1 MRCRDGTAPRGAL
14 LGGSRTG
21 CALVVSVLVVFQASL
36 LALRVGATE
45 AGSEAGDE
53 PRRLSMQFH
62 AVDIRTALA
71 TIAEFAGVN
80 IVVSDSVSGPITLRL
95 QRVSWPVA
103 LETILQAKGLAQR
116 RQDGVIWVAPRAEV
130 TARERLDHEHRAAI
144 QQLEPVQTRSFQ
156 LSYAKAVDVVT
167 HLLSPTAAGGWGGGA
182 PGGSISGW
190 GAGWGAGWGSMGG
203 YAPGGGAAMM
213 GLGPGIS
220 PGVLGG
226 VGAAAVGAA
235 GLEGGTSAS
244 HLPGPAALAGL
255 PPWPMGSPRAVGG
268 GGALSH
274 GHPRFLSA
282 RGVAL
287 AEPRTNQLFVT
298 DVPSRL
304 DAVQR
309 MLAQVDVP
317 LRQVMIEA
325 RIVEAGDSFA
335 RSLGARLAAVD
346 VSGQRSQAG
355 NSATTAIANTRLEG
369 QGDKAPDV
377 SGQLLNLPAASL
389 AGQDPGALAFSFFN
403 AARTRLLAVEL
414 SALETEGQG
423 RVVSNPRV
431 VTADQVKA
439 VIEQGTELPYQAT
452 TGNGAHSISFR
463 KANLRLEVTPQ
474 ITPEGGIILEVDLS
488 KDSVGQLT
496 PAGFAIDTKH
506 LSTQVLVDDGG
517 TVVIGGIYETSD
529 SGQNARV
536 PWLGRLPVVG
546 ALFGNR
552 QFKRQK
558 QELLVFLTPKMLSQR
573 ASAP

>member
-1 MRCRDGTAPRGAL
+1 MTGVDETQRRRAARGCFRA
-14 LGGSRTG
+14 RR
-21 CALVVSVLVVFQASL
+21 ALVVWFLAVSGAGL
-36 LALRVGATE
+36 L
-45 AGSEAGDE
+45 GSPARAAEDTPGAGDI
-53 PRRLSMQFH
+53 PRRLSMQFQ
-62 AVDIRTALA
+62 AVDVRAALA
-71 TIAEFAGVN
+71 TVAEFAGVN
-80 IVVSDSVSGPITLRL
+80 IVASDSVSGYITLRL
-95 QRVSWPVA
+95 QGVTWPVA

-116 RQDGVIWVAPRAEV
+116 RQDDVIWVAPRAEI
-130 TARERLDHEHRAAI
+130 TARERQDHEHRAAI
-144 QQLEPVQTRSFQ
+144 QQLEPLQTRSFQ
-156 LSYAKAVDVVT
+156 LSYAKAVDVMT
-167 HLLSPTAAGGWGGGA
+167 HLLSPSAGGGWGGGA
-182 PGGSISGW
+182 LGGSSGGWGSGW
-190 GAGWGAGWGSMGG
+190 GALGGHPYGA
-203 YAPGGGAAMM
+203 GAAMM
-213 GLGPGIS
+213 GLGPAVS
-220 PGVLGG
+220 LGLPS
-226 VGAAAVGAA
+226 VAGAVSAA
-235 GLEGGTSAS
+235 GTSGQEVGGTAS
-244 HLPGPAALAGL
+244 YPPGTAGL
-255 PPWPMGSPRAVGG
+255 TAMSPWPLGSPRLAMG

-274 GHPRFLSA
+274 GHPRFLSS

-304 DAVQR
+304 EAVQR

-335 RSLGARLAAVD
+335 RTLGVRLAAVD
-346 VSGQRSQAG
+346 VAGQRSQAG
-355 NSATTAIANTRLEG
+355 NSVTTATANTRLEG
-369 QGDKAPDV
+369 QSDKSPDL
-377 SGQLLNLPAASL
+377 SGQMLNLSAVSL

-529 SGQNARV
+529 SGLNARV
-536 PWLGRLPVVG
+536 PWLGSLPLVG

-552 QFKRQK
+552 QHKRQK

>member
-1 MRCRDGTAPRGAL
+1 MKSGDWTAWSGPSGV
-14 LGGSRTG
+14 GSR
-21 CALVVSVLVVFQASL
+21 ALRALAVSVLFAWMASL
-36 LALRVGATE
+36 SAVRAGAEEVTPDVGE
-45 AGSEAGDE
+45 E

-62 AVDIRTALA
+62 AVDIRAALA
-71 TIAEFAGVN
+71 TIAEFSGVN
-80 IVVSDSVSGPITLRL
+80 IVASDSVSGHITLRL

-116 RQDGVIWVAPRAEV
+116 RQDGVIWVAPRAEI
-130 TARERLDHEHRAAI
+130 TARERQDYEHRAAV

-156 LSYAKAVDVVT
+156 LNYAKALDVMT
-167 HLLSPTAAGGWGGGA
+167 HLLSPAAGGGFGGGSWGGSSAGW
-182 PGGSISGW
+182 GTGW
-190 GAGWGAGWGSMGG
+190 GAMGG
-203 YAPGGGAAMM
+203 YASGAGAAMM
-213 GLGPGIS
+213 GLGTTGS
-220 PGVLGG
+220 LGAPA
-226 VGAAAVGAA
+226 GA
-235 GLEGGTSAS
+235 LMGGTVGQDAGTTVPVVPGSPAMSAM
-244 HLPGPAALAGL
+244 
-255 PPWPMGSPRAVGG
+255 PPWSVGNPRLASG

-346 VSGQRSQAG
+346 VSGRRSQAG
-355 NSATTAIANTRLEG
+355 NNANTAIANTRLEG
-369 QGDKAPDV
+369 QGDKTPDV

-414 SALETEGQG
+414 SALESEGQG

-474 ITPEGGIILEVDLS
+474 IAPEGGIILEVDLS

-529 SGQNARV
+529 SGQHARL
-536 PWLGRLPVVG
+536 PWLGRLPLVG

-552 QFKRQK
+552 QHKRQK

>member
-1 MRCRDGTAPRGAL
+1 MAMGGVPGLGSLTGAAGWA
-14 LGGSRTG
+14 GGAAASDAG
-21 CALVVSVLVVFQASL
+21 VSV
-36 LALRVGATE
+36 ALSPGTPGVG
-45 AGSEAGDE
+45 G
-53 PRRLSMQFH
+53 
-62 AVDIRTALA
+62 
-71 TIAEFAGVN
+71 GV
-80 IVVSDSVSGPITLRL
+80 
-95 QRVSWPVA
+95 Q
-103 LETILQAKGLAQR
+103 
-116 RQDGVIWVAPRAEV
+116 VAPPWGM
-130 TARERLDHEHRAAI
+130 T
-144 QQLEPVQTRSFQ
+144 
-156 LSYAKAVDVVT
+156 
-167 HLLSPTAAGGWGGGA
+167 SPRAGGW
-182 PGGSISGW
+182 SS
-190 GAGWGAGWGSMGG
+190 
-203 YAPGGGAAMM
+203 
-213 GLGPGIS
+213 
-220 PGVLGG
+220 
-226 VGAAAVGAA
+226 
-235 GLEGGTSAS
+235 
-244 HLPGPAALAGL
+244 
-255 PPWPMGSPRAVGG
+255 
-268 GGALSH
+268 ALSH
-274 GHPRFLSA
+274 GHPRFLSP

-298 DVPSRL
+298 DVPARL

-335 RSLGARLAAVD
+335 RSLGARLSAVD
-346 VSGQRSQAG
+346 VSGRRNQVG
-355 NSATTAIANTRLEG
+355 NSLSTATANTRWAG
-369 QGDKAPDV
+369 QPDKSPDV
-377 SGQLLNLPAASL
+377 SGQAVNLPAATL
-389 AGQDPGALAFSFFN
+389 AGQDPSAVAFSFFN
-403 AARTRLLAVEL
+403 AASTRLLAVEL

-452 TGNGAHSISFR
+452 TVNGAHSISFR

-529 SGQNARV
+529 SGQDARV
-536 PWLGRLPVVG
+536 PWLGRLPLVG

-552 QFKRQK
+552 QHKRQK
-558 QELLVFLTPKMLSQR
+558 QELLVFLTPKMLPQR

>member
-1 MRCRDGTAPRGAL
+1 MTTRSTRWSGWKTGIAVWITVGGGLWATALFSQEVPAL
-14 LGGSRTG
+14 
-21 CALVVSVLVVFQASL
+21 
-36 LALRVGATE
+36 E
-45 AGSEAGDE
+45 A
-53 PRRLSMQFH
+53 PPKRLSMQFH
-62 AVDIRTALA
+62 SVDVRVALA
-71 TIAEFAGVN
+71 AIAEFSGKN
-80 IVVSDSVSGPITLRL
+80 IVSADSVSGTITLRL
-95 QRVSWPVA
+95 QDVPWTVA
-103 LETILQAKGLAQR
+103 LETVLQSKGLAQR
-116 RQDGVIWVAPRAEV
+116 RQDGVIWVAPRAEIS
-130 TARERLDHEHRAAI
+130 ARERQDHEHRAAL
-144 QQLEPVQTRSFQ
+144 QQLESVQTRSFQ
-156 LSYAKAVDVVT
+156 LNYAKAVDVMT
-167 HLLSPTAAGGWGGGA
+167 HLLSPSAGGAWGGSTMNAGQT
-182 PGGSISGW
+182 GWSSGW
-190 GAGWGAGWGSMGG
+190 GALSGMYPGTGGALMGG
-203 YAPGGGAAMM
+203 V
-213 GLGPGIS
+213 S
-220 PGVLGG
+220 G
-226 VGAAAVGAA
+226 VG
-235 GLEGGTSAS
+235 S
-244 HLPGPAALAGL
+244 
-255 PPWPMGSPRAVGG
+255 PMGSTHWAGGATPVDANSPVSSSPGSPSVLSPWGPGGARAGSW

-274 GHPRFLSA
+274 GHARFLSP

-335 RSLGARLAAVD
+335 RSLGSRLAAVD
-346 VSGQRSQAG
+346 VAGQRSQAG

-369 QGDKAPDV
+369 QTDKSPDV
-377 SGQLLNLPAASL
+377 SGQLLNMPAASL

-452 TGNGAHSISFR
+452 TVNGAHSISFR

-474 ITPEGGIILEVDLS
+474 LTPEGGIILEVDLS

-529 SGQNARV
+529 TGQDARV
-536 PWLGRLPVVG
+536 PWLGSLPLIG

-552 QFKRQK
+552 QHKRQK
-558 QELLVFLTPKMLSQR
+558 QELLVFLTPKMLPQR

>member
-1 MRCRDGTAPRGAL
+1 MNGTGTGMSAGVAL
-14 LGGSRTG
+14 WRAWMLCVMMT
-21 CALVVSVLVVFQASL
+21 SVWAENAVTPA
-36 LALRVGATE
+36 
-45 AGSEAGDE
+45 DP
-53 PRRLSMQFH
+53 PRRLSLQLH
-62 AVDIRTALA
+62 AVDVRTALA
-71 TIAEFAGVN
+71 AIAEYSGMN
-80 IVVSDSVSGPITLRL
+80 IVTSDSVSGHITVRL
-95 QRVSWPVA
+95 QDVPWPVA
-103 LETILQAKGLAQR
+103 LDTVLQSKGLAQR
-116 RQDGVIWVAPRAEV
+116 RQDGVIWVAPRAEIS
-130 TARERLDHEHRAAI
+130 ARERQEHEHRATL

-156 LSYAKAVDVVT
+156 LNYAKAVDVMT
-167 HLLSPTAAGGWGGGA
+167 HLLSPSAGGGWGGGA
-182 PGGSISGW
+182 LGGGQAGWASGW
-190 GAGWGAGWGSMGG
+190 GSS
-203 YAPGGGAAMM
+203 GGAYPV
-213 GLGPGIS
+213 GGV
-220 PGVLGG
+220 GVLGMGALSAASTAGNSLATADSHSPMSGTTGGYG
-226 VGAAAVGAA
+226 VGAHPSALSPWGISSTRA
-235 GLEGGTSAS
+235 GS
-244 HLPGPAALAGL
+244 
-255 PPWPMGSPRAVGG
+255 W
-268 GGALSH
+268 GGAISH
-274 GHPRFLSA
+274 GHPRFLSP

-346 VSGQRSQAG
+346 VMGRRSQAG
-355 NSATTAIANTRLEG
+355 NSLTTVTANTPIAG
-369 QGDKAPDV
+369 QASKSPDV

-403 AARTRLLAVEL
+403 AASTRLLAVEL

-452 TGNGAHSISFR
+452 TVNGAHSISFR

-474 ITPEGGIILEVDLS
+474 ITPEGGIILDVDLS

-529 SGQNARV
+529 TGQDARV
-536 PWLGRLPVVG
+536 PWLGSLPLVG

-552 QFKRQK
+552 QHKRQK
-558 QELLVFLTPKMLSQR
+558 QELLVFLTPKMLPQR

>member
-1 MRCRDGTAPRGAL
+1 MK
-14 LGGSRTG
+14 
-21 CALVVSVLVVFQASL
+21 SVLVDLCVPWLLVVGVSSALAVDASPP
-36 LALRVGATE
+36 AE
-45 AGSEAGDE
+45 P

-62 AVDIRTALA
+62 AVEVRAALA
-71 TIAEFAGVN
+71 AIAEFSGVN
-80 IVVSDSVSGPITLRL
+80 IVASDSVSGHITLRL
-95 QRVSWPVA
+95 QDVAWPVA
-103 LETILQAKGLAQR
+103 LQTILQAKGLAQR
-116 RQDGVIWVAPRAEV
+116 RQDGVIWVATRSEV
-130 TARERLDHEHRAAI
+130 TARERQDHEHRATL
-144 QQLEPVQTRSFQ
+144 QHLEPVQTRSFQ
-156 LSYAKAVDVVT
+156 LSYAKAFDVMT
-167 HLLSPTAAGGWGGGA
+167 HLLSPSA
-182 PGGSISGW
+182 
-190 GAGWGAGWGSMGG
+190 
-203 YAPGGGAAMM
+203 GGGAAMS
-213 GLGPGIS
+213 GGPAGWGS
-220 PGVLGG
+220 GWTPAMSSAM
-226 VGAAAVGAA
+226 VGAATSSGSIPGA
-235 GLEGGTSAS
+235 SV
-244 HLPGPAALAGL
+244 
-255 PPWPMGSPRAVGG
+255 WPG
-268 GGALSH
+268 GGAGAIPMAMADSGGVTTSSSAGPGSGTPMAVPWGMGSSRASPWGGSLSQ
-274 GHPRFLSA
+274 GHPRFLSP

-335 RSLGARLAAVD
+335 RTLGSRLGVVD
-346 VSGQRSQAG
+346 VVGQRSQTG
-355 NSATTAIANTRLEG
+355 NSLTTATANTRLEG
-369 QGDKAPDV
+369 QADKSPDV
-377 SGQLLNLPAASL
+377 SGQALNVPAASL
-389 AGQDPGALAFSFFN
+389 AGQDPGAVAFSFFN

-452 TGNGAHSISFR
+452 TTNGAHSISFR

-488 KDSVGQLT
+488 KDSVGQMT

-529 SGQNARV
+529 TGQNARV
-536 PWLGRLPVVG
+536 PWLGNLPLIG

-552 QFKRQK
+552 QHKRQK

>member
-1 MRCRDGTAPRGAL
+1 MKSGDRTAWSGAS
-14 LGGSRTG
+14 GAGSR
-21 CALVVSVLVVFQASL
+21 ALRALALSVLFAWMASL
-36 LALRVGATE
+36 SAVRAGAEEVTPDVGE
-45 AGSEAGDE
+45 E

-62 AVDIRTALA
+62 AVDIRAALA
-71 TIAEFAGVN
+71 TIAEFSGVN
-80 IVVSDSVSGPITLRL
+80 IVASDSVSGHITLRL

-116 RQDGVIWVAPRAEV
+116 RQDGVIWVAPRAEI
-130 TARERLDHEHRAAI
+130 TARERQDYEHRAAV

-156 LSYAKAVDVVT
+156 LNYAKALDVMT
-167 HLLSPTAAGGWGGGA
+167 HLLSPAAGGGFGGGSWGGSSAGW
-182 PGGSISGW
+182 GTGW
-190 GAGWGAGWGSMGG
+190 GAMGG
-203 YAPGGGAAMM
+203 YASGAGAAMM
-213 GLGPGIS
+213 GLGTTGSQGVPWGAGTVVGGAVVQDAGATVPVVPGS
-220 PGVLGG
+220 P
-226 VGAAAVGAA
+226 AM
-235 GLEGGTSAS
+235 SA
-244 HLPGPAALAGL
+244 L
-255 PPWPMGSPRAVGG
+255 PPWPVGNPRLASG

-346 VSGQRSQAG
+346 VSGRRSQAG
-355 NSATTAIANTRLEG
+355 NNASTAIANTRLEG
-369 QGDKAPDV
+369 QGDKTPDV

-414 SALETEGQG
+414 SALESEGQG

-496 PAGFAIDTKH
+496 PAGFEIDTKH

-529 SGQNARV
+529 SGQHARL
-536 PWLGRLPVVG
+536 PWLGRLPLVG

-552 QFKRQK
+552 QHKRQK

>member
-1 MRCRDGTAPRGAL
+1 MTRLEATEPRGAGRWCSCARRAL
-14 LGGSRTG
+14 LVS
-21 CALVVSVLVVFQASL
+21 ALAVSVTGLSAVRAWAAEDTPDL
-36 LALRVGATE
+36 GA
-45 AGSEAGDE
+45 APG
-53 PRRLSMQFH
+53 RLSMQFH
-62 AVDIRTALA
+62 AVDVRTALA

-80 IVVSDSVSGPITLRL
+80 IVASDSVSGHITLRL
-95 QRVSWPVA
+95 QSVSWPVA

-116 RQDGVIWVAPRAEV
+116 RQDGVIWVAPRAEI
-130 TARERLDHEHRAAI
+130 TARERQEHEHRAAI

-156 LSYAKAVDVVT
+156 LSYAKAADVMT
-167 HLLSPTAAGGWGGGA
+167 HLLSPSAGGGFGGGA
-182 PGGSISGW
+182 WGGSTHAWGSGW
-190 GAGWGAGWGSMGG
+190 GAMGG
-203 YAPGGGAAMM
+203 YPVGAGASVM
-213 GLGPGIS
+213 GLGPPVS
-220 PGVLGG
+220 LGVPGG
-226 VGAAAVGAA
+226 VSAMAGGSAA
-235 GLEGGTSAS
+235 LEGGATAS
-244 HLPGPAALAGL
+244 LPGTAVLPAL
-255 PPWPMGSPRAVGG
+255 PLGPMGNPRLGFG

-335 RSLGARLAAVD
+335 RSLGTRLAAVD
-346 VSGQRSQAG
+346 VAGQRSQAG
-355 NSATTAIANTRLEG
+355 NSTTTAIANTRLEG

-414 SALETEGQG
+414 SALESEGQG

-529 SGQNARV
+529 SGQQARV

-552 QFKRQK
+552 QHKRQK
-558 QELLVFLTPKMLSQR
+558 QELLVFLTPKMLAQR

>member
-1 MRCRDGTAPRGAL
+1 
-14 LGGSRTG
+14 
-21 CALVVSVLVVFQASL
+21 
-36 LALRVGATE
+36 
-45 AGSEAGDE
+45 
-53 PRRLSMQFH
+53 MQFH
-62 AVDIRTALA
+62 AVEVRAALA
-71 TIAEFAGVN
+71 AIAEFSGVN
-80 IVVSDSVSGPITLRL
+80 IVASDSVTGHITLRL
-95 QRVSWPVA
+95 HDVAWPVA
-103 LETILQAKGLAQR
+103 LDTILQSKGLAQR
-116 RQDGVIWVAPRAEV
+116 HQEGVIWVATRAEV
-130 TARERLDHEHRAAI
+130 TARERQDHEHRAAL

-156 LSYAKAVDVVT
+156 LNYAKALEVMT
-167 HLLSPTAAGGWGGGA
+167 HLLAPSSSAGWGA
-182 PGGSISGW
+182 PGGW
-190 GAGWGAGWGSMGG
+190 GTSAGWGSGVSAPWMGQ
-203 YAPGGGAAMM
+203 
-213 GLGPGIS
+213 GLGMGSSTLPGSAGPSMGTPGTEAAAVPSGSTS
-220 PGVLGG
+220 PWTGMTPLTPWGLGG
-226 VGAAAVGAA
+226 VRSGHA
-235 GLEGGTSAS
+235 GGT
-244 HLPGPAALAGL
+244 
-255 PPWPMGSPRAVGG
+255 
-268 GGALSH
+268 LSH
-274 GHPRFLSA
+274 GHPRFLSP

-335 RSLGARLAAVD
+335 RSLGSRLAAVD
-346 VSGQRSQAG
+346 TAGQRSQLG
-355 NSATTAIANTRLEG
+355 NNLTTTVANTRMEG
-369 QGDKAPDV
+369 QADKSPDV
-377 SGQLLNLPAASL
+377 SGQLLNLQAATL

-452 TGNGAHSISFR
+452 TTSGAHSISFR

-517 TVVIGGIYETSD
+517 TVVIGGIYETTD
-529 SGQNARV
+529 SGQDARV
-536 PWLGRLPVVG
+536 PWLGQLPLVG

-552 QFKRQK
+552 QHKRQK
-558 QELLVFLTPKMLSQR
+558 QELLVFLTPKMLPQR

>member
-1 MRCRDGTAPRGAL
+1 
-14 LGGSRTG
+14 
-21 CALVVSVLVVFQASL
+21 
-36 LALRVGATE
+36 
-45 AGSEAGDE
+45 
-53 PRRLSMQFH
+53 MQFH

-71 TIAEFAGVN
+71 SIAEFSGMN
-80 IVVSDSVSGPITLRL
+80 IVSSDSVGGHITLRL
-95 QRVSWPVA
+95 QDVPWTVA
-103 LETILQAKGLAQR
+103 LETILQSKGLAQR
-116 RQDGVIWVAPRAEV
+116 RQDGVIWVAPRAEIS
-130 TARERLDHEHRAAI
+130 ARERHDHEHRAVL

-156 LSYAKAVDVVT
+156 LNYAKVVDVVT
-167 HLLSPTAAGGWGGGA
+167 HLLSPSAGGGWSGGASGGGSSSWGAAAWNPLTGMYPGGQGMPLGLGTGAAMGAGAVGHAAGAASAESAAPFSYAPGAPAPGVAMTPWGMGGHRAGGW
-182 PGGSISGW
+182 
-190 GAGWGAGWGSMGG
+190 
-203 YAPGGGAAMM
+203 
-213 GLGPGIS
+213 
-220 PGVLGG
+220 
-226 VGAAAVGAA
+226 
-235 GLEGGTSAS
+235 
-244 HLPGPAALAGL
+244 
-255 PPWPMGSPRAVGG
+255 

-335 RSLGARLAAVD
+335 RTLGARLASVEVA
-346 VSGQRSQAG
+346 GQRSQMG
-355 NSATTAIANTRLEG
+355 NSLTTATANTRLEG
-369 QGDKAPDV
+369 QTDKSPDI
-377 SGQLLNLPAASL
+377 SGQLLNLPASSL
-389 AGQDPGALAFSFFN
+389 AGQDPAALAVSFFN
-403 AARTRLLAVEL
+403 ASRTRLLAVEL

-452 TGNGAHSISFR
+452 TTTGAHSISFR

-517 TVVIGGIYETSD
+517 TVVIGGIYETTDTGQD
-529 SGQNARV
+529 SRV
-536 PWLGRLPVVG
+536 PGLGNIPWLGRL
-546 ALFGNR
+546 FGNR
-552 QFKRQK
+552 QHKRQK
-558 QELLVFLTPKMLSQR
+558 QELLVFLTPKMLPQR